1 MAKKVFCGLLA
12 VILMIGFQTPQPVEA
27 AGKFVVSRGLD
38 TPIKVKGASFTARR
52 DTGSRNIYSIVREKN
67 GKSTTIL
74 SGVEVAFVTN
84 GDILYYS
91 KPIKRIDGY
100 TWRNT
105 IYCYNIKT
113 KKSKKI
119 ASGANF
125 GIRECSG
132 KYLYCGNEIMAAGVN
147 LYAVNVK
154 TKKKRH
160 MVNVVGSINIANGKV
175 LTTTNAGSIG
185 NDPIHVFNLNGS
197 GKKKIAD
204 GCHATIKNGKIYYAR
219 WSMKK
224 KRIKVY
230 QCSLKGNHKKA
241 VTKWVKYIPTK
252 YL

>member
-1 MAKKVFCGLLA
+1 M
-12 VILMIGFQTPQPVEA
+12 
-27 AGKFVVSRGLD
+27 
-38 TPIKVKGASFTARR
+38 PIKVKGVSFTAKRNS
-52 DTGSRNIYSIVREKN
+52 GSRNIYRIVREKN

-74 SGVEVAFVTN
+74 SGVEAAFVTN

-91 KPIKRIDGY
+91 KPIRRIDDY
-100 TWRNT
+100 TWQNT
-105 IYCYNIKT
+105 IYCYNTKT

-119 ASGANF
+119 VSGANF

-154 TKKKRH
+154 TKKKNH
-160 MVNVVGSINIANGKV
+160 MVHAVGTIKIANGKV

-204 GCHATIKNGKIYYAR
+204 GCHATIKKGKIYYAR
-219 WSMKK
+219 WSMKRNK
-224 KRIKVY
+224 VKVY
-230 QCSLKGNHKKA
+230 CCSLKGNHKKA
-241 VTKWVKYIPTK
+241 VTKWLKRIPSKYMQG
-252 YL
+252 YFQ